1 MAPVIEVSQ
10 VNKVFGEQVALRDVS
25 LRVEPGEIFGLLGPS
40 GSGKTTLI
48 RLLNGVYFP
57 TQGRV
62 TVFGKEPARFSRQ
75 DREQIG
81 YMPQMFVLYPNL
93 SVAENLNFIA
103 SIYGLSWRDRRQRLS
118 RLLELVNLTEHQ
130 RSLAGNISG
139 GMKRRLELACALLH
153 EPALVYM
160 DEPTAGI
167 DPILRASLW
176 KEFRSLRDQERIGP
190 QGESLGRRTL
200 FVTTQYVNEADS
212 CDKVAIVAKGELVA
226 LGTPQELRA
235 QALGG
240 EAIEITADRMT
251 RQHMTILQDIPGVKG
266 IERLKFDQLRIAVD
280 DAQTRLPLIVQT
292 LYEQGLDLDSVDIVE
307 LKFDEVFV
315 RLIEQHEKE
324 KQG

>member
-25 LRVEPGEIFGLLGPS
+25 LRVEPGEIFCLLGPS

-103 SIYGLSWRDRRQRLS
+103 SIYGLSWRDRRQRLP

-176 KEFRSLRDQERIGP
+176 KEFRSLRDEERIGP

-200 FVTTQYVNEADS
+200 FVTTQYVSEADS

-251 RQHMTILQDIPGVKG
+251 RQHMTILQDLPGVKG

>member
-25 LRVEPGEIFGLLGPS
+25 LRVEPGEIFCLLGPS

-103 SIYGLSWRDRRQRLS
+103 SIYGLSWRDRRQRLP

-176 KEFRSLRDQERIGP
+176 KEFRSLRDEERIGP

-200 FVTTQYVNEADS
+200 FVTTQYVSEADS

-251 RQHMTILQDIPGVKG
+251 RQHMTILQDLPGVKG

-315 RLIEQHEKE
+315 RLIEQHERG

>member
-25 LRVEPGEIFGLLGPS
+25 LRVEPGEIFCLLGPS

-103 SIYGLSWRDRRQRLS
+103 SIYGLSWRDRRQRLP

-176 KEFRSLRDQERIGP
+176 KEFRSLRDEERIGP

-200 FVTTQYVNEADS
+200 FVTTQYVSEADS

-226 LGTPQELRA
+226 LGTPHELRA

-251 RQHMTILQDIPGVKG
+251 RQHVTILQDLPGVKG

-315 RLIEQHEKE
+315 RLIEQHERG

>member
-176 KEFRSLRDQERIGP
+176 KEFRSLRDEERIGP
-190 QGESLGRRTL
+190 QGELLGRRTL

>member
-103 SIYGLSWRDRRQRLS
+103 SIYGLSWRDRRQRLP

>member
-25 LRVEPGEIFGLLGPS
+25 LRVEPGEIFCLLGPS

-176 KEFRSLRDQERIGP
+176 KEFRSLRDEERIGP

-315 RLIEQHEKE
+315 RLIEQHERG

>member
-10 VNKVFGEQVALRDVS
+10 VNKVFGKQVALRDVS
-25 LRVEPGEIFGLLGPS
+25 LRVEPGEIFCLLGPS

-103 SIYGLSWRDRRQRLS
+103 SIYGLSWRDRRQRLP

-176 KEFRSLRDQERIGP
+176 KEFRSLRDEERIGP

-315 RLIEQHEKE
+315 RLIEQHERG

>member
-25 LRVEPGEIFGLLGPS
+25 LRVEPGEIFCLLGPS

-176 KEFRSLRDQERIGP
+176 KEFRSLRDEERIGP

-251 RQHMTILQDIPGVKG
+251 RQHMTILQDLPGVKG

>member
-1 MAPVIEVSQ
+1 MSPVIEVSQ
-10 VNKVFGEQVALRDVS
+10 VNKVFGTQVALKDINLSVQG
-25 LRVEPGEIFGLLGPS
+25 GEIFCLLGPS

-57 TQGRV
+57 TQGQV
-62 TVFGKEPARFSRQ
+62 SVFGKEPARFSRQ

-103 SIYGLSWRDRRQRLS
+103 SIYGLSWHDRRQRLP
-118 RLLELVNLTEHQ
+118 RLLELVKLSEHQ
-130 RSLAGNISG
+130 RALAGNISG

-167 DPILRASLW
+167 DPILRAALW
-176 KEFRSLRDQERIGP
+176 DEFRSLRDRERIGP
-190 QGESLGRRTL
+190 GGKSLGRRTI
-200 FVTTQYVNEADS
+200 FVTTQYVNEADV
-212 CDKVAIVAKGELVA
+212 CDTVAIVAKGEMVA
-226 LGTPQELRA
+226 VGSPADLRA
-235 QALGG
+235 RALGG
-240 EAIEITADRMT
+240 EAIDIIADQMT
-251 RQHMTILQDIPGVKG
+251 REHKTILEAFPWVRSTESHG
-266 IERLKFDQLRIAVD
+266 FDHLRIVVD

-292 LYEQGLDLDSVDIVE
+292 LYEQKLDLDSVDIVD
-307 LKFDEVFV
+307 LKFDDVFV
-315 RLIEQHEKE
+315 RLIEQHEGK

>member
-25 LRVEPGEIFGLLGPS
+25 LRVEPGEIFCLLGPS

-103 SIYGLSWRDRRQRLS
+103 SIYGLSWRDRRQRLL

-176 KEFRSLRDQERIGP
+176 KEFRSLRDEERIGP

-200 FVTTQYVNEADS
+200 FVTTQYVSEADS

-251 RQHMTILQDIPGVKG
+251 RQHMTILQDLPGVKG

-315 RLIEQHEKE
+315 RLIEQHERG

>member
-1 MAPVIEVSQ
+1 MTPVIEVSE
-10 VNKVFGEQVALRDVS
+10 VDKIFGEQAALKNVS
-25 LRVEPGEIFGLLGPS
+25 LRVEPGEIFCLLGPS

-57 TQGRV
+57 TKGRV
-62 TVFGKEPARFSRQ
+62 TVFGREPARFSRQ

-81 YMPQMFVLYPNL
+81 YMPQLFVLYPNL
-93 SVAENLNFIA
+93 SVAENLNFVA
-103 SIYGLSWRDRRQRLS
+103 SLYGLGWRERRQRLP
-118 RLLELVNLTEHQ
+118 RLLELVKLTEHQ

-190 QGESLGRRTL
+190 AGESLGRRTL

-212 CDKVAIVAKGELVA
+212 CDKVAIVARGELVA
-226 LGTPQELRA
+226 FGTPQELRNQA
-235 QALGG
+235 QGG
-240 EAIEITADRMT
+240 EAIEITADQMSRRHVT
-251 RQHMTILQDIPGVKG
+251 LLQNLPGVHG
-266 IERLKFDQLRIAVD
+266 IESLALDRLRIAVN

-292 LYEQGLDLDSVDIVE
+292 LYEEKLDLDSVDIVE

-315 RLIEQHEKE
+315 RLVEQHEKK

>member
-25 LRVEPGEIFGLLGPS
+25 LRVEPGEIFCLLGPS

-103 SIYGLSWRDRRQRLS
+103 SIYGLSWHDRRQRLS

-176 KEFRSLRDQERIGP
+176 KEFRSLRDEERIGP

-200 FVTTQYVNEADS
+200 FVTTQYVSEADS

>member
-25 LRVEPGEIFGLLGPS
+25 LRVEPGEIFCLLGPS

-103 SIYGLSWRDRRQRLS
+103 SIYGLSWRDRRQRLP

-176 KEFRSLRDQERIGP
+176 KEFRSLRDEERIGP

-251 RQHMTILQDIPGVKG
+251 RQHMTILQDLPGVKG

>member
-25 LRVEPGEIFGLLGPS
+25 LRVEPGEIFCLLGPS

-103 SIYGLSWRDRRQRLS
+103 SIYGLSWRDRRQRLP

-176 KEFRSLRDQERIGP
+176 KEFRSLRDEERIGP

-200 FVTTQYVNEADS
+200 FVTTQYVSEADS

-315 RLIEQHEKE
+315 RLIEQHERG

>member
-103 SIYGLSWRDRRQRLS
+103 SIYGLSWRDRRQRLP

-315 RLIEQHEKE
+315 RLIEQHERG

>member
-1 MAPVIEVSQ
+1 
-10 VNKVFGEQVALRDVS
+10 
-25 LRVEPGEIFGLLGPS
+25 
-40 GSGKTTLI
+40 
-48 RLLNGVYFP
+48 
-57 TQGRV
+57 
-62 TVFGKEPARFSRQ
+62 
-75 DREQIG
+75 
-81 YMPQMFVLYPNL
+81 
-93 SVAENLNFIA
+93 
-103 SIYGLSWRDRRQRLS
+103 
-118 RLLELVNLTEHQ
+118 ELVNLTEHQ

-176 KEFRSLRDQERIGP
+176 KEFRSLRDEERIGP

-200 FVTTQYVNEADS
+200 FVTTQYVSEADS

>member
-176 KEFRSLRDQERIGP
+176 KEFRSLRDEERIGP

-200 FVTTQYVNEADS
+200 FVTTQYVSEADS

-251 RQHMTILQDIPGVKG
+251 RQHMTILQDLPGVKG

>member
-25 LRVEPGEIFGLLGPS
+25 LRVEPGEIFCLLGPS

-103 SIYGLSWRDRRQRLS
+103 SIYGLSWRDRRQRLP

-176 KEFRSLRDQERIGP
+176 KEFRSLRDEERIGP

-200 FVTTQYVNEADS
+200 FVTTQYVSEADS

>member
-25 LRVEPGEIFGLLGPS
+25 LRVEPGEIFCLLGPS

-103 SIYGLSWRDRRQRLS
+103 SIYGLSWRDRRQRLP

-176 KEFRSLRDQERIGP
+176 KEFRSLRDEERIGP

-315 RLIEQHEKE
+315 RLIEQHERG

>member
-25 LRVEPGEIFGLLGPS
+25 LRVEPGEIFCLLGPS

-176 KEFRSLRDQERIGP
+176 KEFRSLRDEERIGP

-200 FVTTQYVNEADS
+200 FVTTQYVSEADS

>member
-25 LRVEPGEIFGLLGPS
+25 LRVEPGEIFCLLGPS

-103 SIYGLSWRDRRQRLS
+103 SIYGLSWRDRRQRLP

-167 DPILRASLW
+167 DPILRASLR
-176 KEFRSLRDQERIGP
+176 KEFRSLRDEERIGP

-200 FVTTQYVNEADS
+200 FVTTQYVSEADS

-251 RQHMTILQDIPGVKG
+251 RQHMTILQDLPGVKG

-315 RLIEQHEKE
+315 RLIEQHERG

>member
-25 LRVEPGEIFGLLGPS
+25 LRVEPGEIFCLLGPS

-176 KEFRSLRDQERIGP
+176 KEFRSLRDEERIGP

>member
-25 LRVEPGEIFGLLGPS
+25 LRVEPGEIFCLLGPS

-103 SIYGLSWRDRRQRLS
+103 SIYGLSWRDRRQRLP

-176 KEFRSLRDQERIGP
+176 KEFRSLRDEERIGP

-200 FVTTQYVNEADS
+200 FVTTQYVSEADS

-240 EAIEITADRMT
+240 EAIEITADQMT
-251 RQHMTILQDIPGVKG
+251 RQHMTILQDLPGVKG

>member
-25 LRVEPGEIFGLLGPS
+25 LRVEPGEIFCLLGPS

-103 SIYGLSWRDRRQRLS
+103 SIYGLSWHDRRQRLP

-176 KEFRSLRDQERIGP
+176 KEFRSLRDEERIGP

-251 RQHMTILQDIPGVKG
+251 RQHMTILQDLPGVKG

>member
-25 LRVEPGEIFGLLGPS
+25 LRVEPGEIFCLLGPS

-103 SIYGLSWRDRRQRLS
+103 SIYGLSWRDRRQRLP

>member
-25 LRVEPGEIFGLLGPS
+25 LRVEPGEIFCLLGPS

-75 DREQIG
+75 DRELIG

-103 SIYGLSWRDRRQRLS
+103 SIYGLSWRDRRQRLP

-176 KEFRSLRDQERIGP
+176 KEFRSLRDEERIGP
-190 QGESLGRRTL
+190 QGELLGRRTL

>member
-25 LRVEPGEIFGLLGPS
+25 LRVEPGEIFCLLGPS

-103 SIYGLSWRDRRQRLS
+103 SIYGLSWRDRRQRLP

-176 KEFRSLRDQERIGP
+176 KEFRSLRDEERIGP

>member
-25 LRVEPGEIFGLLGPS
+25 LRVEPGEIFCLLGPS

-103 SIYGLSWRDRRQRLS
+103 SIYGLSWRDRRQRLP

-176 KEFRSLRDQERIGP
+176 KEFRSLRDEERIGP

-251 RQHMTILQDIPGVKG
+251 RQHMTILQDLPGVKG

-315 RLIEQHEKE
+315 RLIEQHERG